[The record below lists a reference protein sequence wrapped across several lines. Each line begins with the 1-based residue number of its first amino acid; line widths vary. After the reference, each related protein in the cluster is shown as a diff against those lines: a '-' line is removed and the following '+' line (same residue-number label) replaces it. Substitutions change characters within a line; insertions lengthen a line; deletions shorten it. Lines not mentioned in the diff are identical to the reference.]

1 MFEVIKNDLN
11 INFTRMYPVAYIL
24 SLTLVLGSLFFFFY
38 KGLNYGVDFRGGAE
52 IQIKFKTAIDLKD
65 LRENLSKGGFQGASV
80 QSIGEPSDNEF
91 LVKVLADEKH
101 LNTVTQQIALSLSK
115 DFADKGAELRKT
127 DIVGP
132 KAGAELRASGFKAM
146 AYSLIAIL
154 IYIGLR
160 FDFKYAPGA
169 VIALIHDSAIII
181 GVWAFTGVEF
191 TLQIVAAVLTIIG
204 YSVSDTVVIYDRVRE
219 QEAKHPGI
227 PLMELLN
234 TAINET
240 LSRTI
245 LTAGATLLSSL
256 AMFIWGGQ
264 SIRDFFLAV
273 SIGIVVGTYSSV
285 FVAAPITLW
294 LDIVKSKGRKSK
306 DKDDDNYKNKDR
318 DKNKKKNNPS
328 TVTA

>member
-1 MFEVIKNDLN
+1 MFEVIKNNLN
-11 INFTRMYPVAYIL
+11 INFTRMYPIAYIL
-24 SLTLVLGSLFFFFY
+24 SLTIVLGSLFFFFY

-52 IQIKFKTAIDLKD
+52 IQVQFKSPIDLKD
-65 LRENLSKGGFQGASV
+65 LRDNLNKGGFQGASV

-91 LVKVLADEKH
+91 LVKVLADEKN

-115 DFADKGAELRKT
+115 DFADKGAEIRKT

-169 VIALIHDSAIII
+169 VLALIHDSAIIVGI
-181 GVWAFTGVEF
+181 WSFFGVEF
-191 TLQIVAAVLTIIG
+191 TLQIVAAILTVIG

-219 QEAKHPGI
+219 QEAKHPGTPI
-227 PLMELLN
+227 KDLLN

-245 LTAGATLLSSL
+245 LTAGSTLLSSL
-256 AMFIWGGQ
+256 AMFFWGGQ

-294 LDIVKSKGRKSK
+294 LDIVKTRRSGSGSGDDK
-306 DKDDDNYKNKDR
+306 DKD
-318 DKNKKKNNPS
+318 KKKSNIS
-328 TVTA
+328 SQVIA